1 MKKLLTIGV
10 SATKEAK
17 QLLEGIV
24 SSMMGGEKDD
34 GKGMKN
40 AEQWCFS
47 IGETDEKLLTIGVS
61 ATGKVVA
68 NGVAAEEGEKV
79 KQVLVGVVSGVRMMG
94 EWDVS
99 VTRKK

>member
-1 MKKLLTIGV
+1 LLVNGV

-17 QLLEGIV
+17 QLLDGIV

-47 IGETDEKLLTIGVS
+47 IGG
-61 ATGKVVA
+61 
-68 NGVAAEEGEKV
+68 NG
-79 KQVLVGVVSGVRMMG
+79 
-94 EWDVS
+94 
-99 VTRKK
+99 